1 MAQGRRVER
10 MASLIRREVSQ
21 MLMGGIK
28 DERVSH
34 GLVSVTSVEVAGDL
48 QHCKIFVSVFG
59 SADDQSQAMEGLA
72 SASSFVKG
80 ELGRR
85 LKMRRTPELVFVLD
99 RGFERSANVLGI
111 LHQLEQ
117 KRLEKG
123 DLGTEADAGNDEAV
137 EADELDEEN
146 TDYDEAADEA
156 DDEGEDEEE
165 DVKDDED
172 YEGDDEDMDEEFE
185 EEDEFEFE
193 NEEEVEDGDDQAD
206 DDGTDDQEAENSDT
220 KTP

>member
-10 MASLIRREVSQ
+10 MASQIRREVSQ

-34 GLVSVTSVEVAGDL
+34 GLVSVTSVVVAGDL

-59 SADDQSQAMEGLA
+59 SADDQNQAMEGLA

-123 DLGTEADAGNDEAV
+123 DLVTDAAAGTDEAV
-137 EADELDEEN
+137 EVDEEDA
-146 TDYDEAADEA
+146 DYDEAEDEA
-156 DDEGEDEEE
+156 DGEGEDEDEE
-165 DVKDDED
+165 DDED
-172 YEGDDEDMDEEFE
+172 YEGDEEDMD
-185 EEDEFEFE
+185 DEFEDD
-193 NEEEVEDGDDQAD
+193 EEVEDGDDQA
-206 DDGTDDQEAENSDT
+206 GGAAAENADT

>member
-10 MASLIRREVSQ
+10 MASQIRREVSQ

-59 SADDQSQAMEGLA
+59 TADDQSQAMEGLA

-85 LKMRRTPELVFVLD
+85 LKMRRTPELAFVLD

-123 DLGTEADAGNDEAV
+123 DLVTEADAGTDDAV
-137 EADELDEEN
+137 EADELDDEN
-146 TDYDEAADEA
+146 ADYDDADA
-156 DDEGEDEEE
+156 DVDGEDEDE
-165 DVKDDED
+165 DED
-172 YEGDDEDMDEEFE
+172 YEGDEEDMDDEFE
-185 EEDEFEFE
+185 EEDEFE
-193 NEEEVEDGDDQAD
+193 NDEEVEDGDDQA
-206 DDGTDDQEAENSDT
+206 GGAAAENT
-220 KTP
+220 GTQTP

>member
-1 MAQGRRVER
+1 
-10 MASLIRREVSQ
+10 MASQIRREVSQ

-34 GLVSVTSVEVAGDL
+34 GLVSVTSVVVAGDL

-59 SADDQSQAMEGLA
+59 SADDQNQAMEGLA

-123 DLGTEADAGNDEAV
+123 DLVTDAAAGTDEAV
-137 EADELDEEN
+137 KADELDGDN
-146 TDYDEAADEA
+146 ADYDEADDEA
-156 DDEGEDEEE
+156 DDEGEEE
-165 DVKDDED
+165 DDDED
-172 YEGDDEDMDEEFE
+172 YEDEGDEEDMDDEFE
-185 EEDEFEFE
+185 EEDEFE
-193 NEEEVEDGDDQAD
+193 NDEEVEDGDDQAD
-206 DDGTDDQEAENSDT
+206 GAAAENADT

>member
-123 DLGTEADAGNDEAV
+123 DLVTEADAGTDEAV
-137 EADELDEEN
+137 EADEDEEK
-146 TDYDEAADEA
+146 DEA
-156 DDEGEDEEE
+156 DDEDE
-165 DVKDDED
+165 DED
-172 YEGDDEDMDEEFE
+172 YEGDEEDIDDEFE
-185 EEDEFEFE
+185 EEDEFE
-193 NEEEVEDGDDQAD
+193 NDEEVEDGDDQAD
-206 DDGTDDQEAENSDT
+206 GADGENAGT

>member
-1 MAQGRRVER
+1 
-10 MASLIRREVSQ
+10 MASQIRREVSQ

-59 SADDQSQAMEGLA
+59 SADDQNQAMEGLA

-123 DLGTEADAGNDEAV
+123 DLVTEAAAGTDEAV
-137 EADELDEEN
+137 KADELDGDN
-146 TDYDEAADEA
+146 ADYDEADDEA
-156 DDEGEDEEE
+156 DDEGEEE
-165 DVKDDED
+165 DDDED
-172 YEGDDEDMDEEFE
+172 YEDEGDEEDMDDEFE
-185 EEDEFEFE
+185 EEDEFE
-193 NEEEVEDGDDQAD
+193 NDEEVEDGDDQAD
-206 DDGTDDQEAENSDT
+206 GAAAENADT

>member
-1 MAQGRRVER
+1 
-10 MASLIRREVSQ
+10 MASQIRREVSQ

-59 SADDQSQAMEGLA
+59 TADDQSQAMEGLA

-85 LKMRRTPELVFVLD
+85 LKMRRTPELAFVLD

-123 DLGTEADAGNDEAV
+123 DLVTEAVSGTDEAV
-137 EADELDEEN
+137 KADELDDEN
-146 TDYDEAADEA
+146 ADYDDADV
-156 DDEGEDEEE
+156 DGEGEDE
-165 DVKDDED
+165 DED
-172 YEGDDEDMDEEFE
+172 YEDDEEDMDEFE
-185 EEDEFEFE
+185 DEDEFEFE
-193 NEEEVEDGDDQAD
+193 FENDEEVEDGDDQAE
-206 DDGTDDQEAENSDT
+206 GAAAENAGT

>member
-1 MAQGRRVER
+1 
-10 MASLIRREVSQ
+10 MASQIRREVSQ

-34 GLVSVTSVEVAGDL
+34 GLVSVTSVVVAGDL

-59 SADDQSQAMEGLA
+59 TADDQSQAMEGLA

-123 DLGTEADAGNDEAV
+123 DLVTEAAAGTDEAV
-137 EADELDEEN
+137 EVDEEDA
-146 TDYDEAADEA
+146 DYDEADGEA
-156 DDEGEDEEE
+156 DGEGEDYEGDE
-165 DVKDDED
+165 DED
-172 YEGDDEDMDEEFE
+172 YEGDEEDMDEEFE
-185 EEDEFEFE
+185 EEDEFE
-193 NEEEVEDGDDQAD
+193 NEDEVEDGDDQAD
-206 DDGTDDQEAENSDT
+206 GADT

>member
-10 MASLIRREVSQ
+10 MASQIRREVSQ

-34 GLVSVTSVEVAGDL
+34 GLVSVTSVVVAGDL

-123 DLGTEADAGNDEAV
+123 ELVTEVAAGTDEAV
-137 EADELDEEN
+137 EADELDDEN
-146 TDYDEAADEA
+146 ADYEAEDEA
-156 DDEGEDEEE
+156 DGEDE
-165 DVKDDED
+165 DEAD
-172 YEGDDEDMDEEFE
+172 EGDEEDMDDEFE
-185 EEDEFEFE
+185 EEEDEL
-193 NEEEVEDGDDQAD
+193 EEEEAEDGDDQAD
-206 DDGTDDQEAENSDT
+206 GADAENADT
-220 KTP
+220 KTT

>member
-1 MAQGRRVER
+1 
-10 MASLIRREVSQ
+10 MASQIRREVSQ

-34 GLVSVTSVEVAGDL
+34 GLVSVTSVVVAGDL

-59 SADDQSQAMEGLA
+59 SADDQNQAMEGLA

-123 DLGTEADAGNDEAV
+123 DLVTDAAAGTDEAV
-137 EADELDEEN
+137 KADELDGDN
-146 TDYDEAADEA
+146 ADYDEADDEA
-156 DDEGEDEEE
+156 DDEGED
-165 DVKDDED
+165 
-172 YEGDDEDMDEEFE
+172 YEGDEEDMDDEFE
-185 EEDEFEFE
+185 EEDEFE
-193 NEEEVEDGDDQAD
+193 NDEEVENGDDQAD
-206 DDGTDDQEAENSDT
+206 GAAAENADT

>member
-10 MASLIRREVSQ
+10 MASQIRREVSQ

-34 GLVSVTSVEVAGDL
+34 GLVSVTSVVVAGDL

-59 SADDQSQAMEGLA
+59 SADDQNQAMEGLA

-123 DLGTEADAGNDEAV
+123 DFVIAAASTDEAV
-137 EADELDEEN
+137 EADELDDEN
-146 TDYDEAADEA
+146 ADYDDADA
-156 DDEGEDEEE
+156 DVDGEGEDE
-165 DVKDDED
+165 D
-172 YEGDDEDMDEEFE
+172 YEDDDEDMDNEFE
-185 EEDEFEFE
+185 EADEFE
-193 NEEEVEDGDDQAD
+193 NEDEVEDGDDQAD
-206 DDGTDDQEAENSDT
+206 GADAENADT

>member
-1 MAQGRRVER
+1 
-10 MASLIRREVSQ
+10 MASQIRREISQ

-59 SADDQSQAMEGLA
+59 TADDQNQAMEGLA

-85 LKMRRTPELVFVLD
+85 LKMRRTPELAFVLD

-123 DLGTEADAGNDEAV
+123 DLVTEAAAGTDDAV
-137 EADELDEEN
+137 EADELDEEDA
-146 TDYDEAADEA
+146 DYYEA
-156 DDEGEDEEE
+156 DDEGEEEE

-172 YEGDDEDMDEEFE
+172 YEGDDGDMDDEFE
-185 EEDEFEFE
+185 EEDEFE
-193 NEEEVEDGDDQAD
+193 NDEEVEDGDDQAD
-206 DDGTDDQEAENSDT
+206 GAAAENADT

>member
-1 MAQGRRVER
+1 
-10 MASLIRREVSQ
+10 MASQIRREVSQ

-34 GLVSVTSVEVAGDL
+34 GLVSVTSVVVAGDL

-59 SADDQSQAMEGLA
+59 SADDQNQAMEGLA

-123 DLGTEADAGNDEAV
+123 DFVIAAASTDEAV
-137 EADELDEEN
+137 EVDEEDA
-146 TDYDEAADEA
+146 DYDEA
-156 DDEGEDEEE
+156 DDEADGEGEDEDEE
-165 DVKDDED
+165 DDED
-172 YEGDDEDMDEEFE
+172 YEGDEEDMDDEFE
-185 EEDEFEFE
+185 EEDEFE
-193 NEEEVEDGDDQAD
+193 NDEEVEDGDDQA
-206 DDGTDDQEAENSDT
+206 GGAAAENADT

>member
-123 DLGTEADAGNDEAV
+123 DLVTDADAGNDEAV
-137 EADELDEEN
+137 EPDEVDEEN
-146 TDYDEAADEA
+146 TDYDEAEDDADG
-156 DDEGEDEEE
+156 EGESESEA
-165 DVKDDED
+165 
-172 YEGDDEDMDEEFE
+172 YEGDDEDMD
-185 EEDEFEFE
+185 DEF
-193 NEEEVEDGDDQAD
+193 EDGDDQAD
-206 DDGTDDQEAENSDT
+206 GENADT

>member
-1 MAQGRRVER
+1 
-10 MASLIRREVSQ
+10 MASQIRREVSQ

-34 GLVSVTSVEVAGDL
+34 GLVSVTSVVVAGDL

-59 SADDQSQAMEGLA
+59 TADDQNQAMEGLA

-123 DLGTEADAGNDEAV
+123 DLVTDAAAGTDEAV
-137 EADELDEEN
+137 EVDEEDA
-146 TDYDEAADEA
+146 DYDEAEDEA
-156 DDEGEDEEE
+156 DGEGEDEDEE
-165 DVKDDED
+165 DDED
-172 YEGDDEDMDEEFE
+172 YEGDEEDMDDEFE
-185 EEDEFEFE
+185 EEDEFEDD
-193 NEEEVEDGDDQAD
+193 EEVEDGDDQA
-206 DDGTDDQEAENSDT
+206 GGAAAENADT

>member
-1 MAQGRRVER
+1 
-10 MASLIRREVSQ
+10 MASQIRREISQ

-34 GLVSVTSVEVAGDL
+34 GLVSVTSVVVAGDL

-59 SADDQSQAMEGLA
+59 TADDQSQAMEGLA

-123 DLGTEADAGNDEAV
+123 DLVTEAAAGTDEAV
-137 EADELDEEN
+137 KADELDDEN
-146 TDYDEAADEA
+146 TDYDEADGEA
-156 DDEGEDEEE
+156 DGEDEDEDEDEE
-165 DVKDDED
+165 DED
-172 YEGDDEDMDEEFE
+172 YEGNEEDMDEEFE
-185 EEDEFEFE
+185 EEDEFE
-193 NEEEVEDGDDQAD
+193 NEDEVEDGDDQAD
-206 DDGTDDQEAENSDT
+206 GADAENADT

>member
-10 MASLIRREVSQ
+10 MASQIRREVSQ

-34 GLVSVTSVEVAGDL
+34 GLVSVTSVVVAGDL

-123 DLGTEADAGNDEAV
+123 DLVTEAAAGTDEAV
-137 EADELDEEN
+137 EADELDDEN
-146 TDYDEAADEA
+146 TDYDEAEDEA
-156 DDEGEDEEE
+156 DDE
-165 DVKDDED
+165 DED
-172 YEGDDEDMDEEFE
+172 YEGDEDEDYEGDEEDMDEEFE
-185 EEDEFEFE
+185 ND
-193 NEEEVEDGDDQAD
+193 EEVEDGDDQAD
-206 DDGTDDQEAENSDT
+206 GAAAENADT

>member
-10 MASLIRREVSQ
+10 MASQIRREVSQ

-48 QHCKIFVSVFG
+48 QHCKIFVSVLG
-59 SADDQSQAMEGLA
+59 TADDQSQAMEGLA

-85 LKMRRTPELVFVLD
+85 LKMRRTPELAFVLD

-123 DLGTEADAGNDEAV
+123 DLVTEADAGTDDAV
-137 EADELDEEN
+137 EADELDDEN
-146 TDYDEAADEA
+146 ADYDDADA
-156 DDEGEDEEE
+156 DVDGEDEDE
-165 DVKDDED
+165 DED
-172 YEGDDEDMDEEFE
+172 YEGDEEDMDDEFE
-185 EEDEFEFE
+185 EEDEFE
-193 NEEEVEDGDDQAD
+193 NDEEVEDGDDQA
-206 DDGTDDQEAENSDT
+206 GGAAAENT
-220 KTP
+220 GTQTP

>member
-123 DLGTEADAGNDEAV
+123 DLVTEVAAGADEAV

>member
-1 MAQGRRVER
+1 
-10 MASLIRREVSQ
+10 MASQIRREVSQ

-34 GLVSVTSVEVAGDL
+34 GLVSVTSVVVAGDL

-59 SADDQSQAMEGLA
+59 SADDQNQAMEGLA

-123 DLGTEADAGNDEAV
+123 DLVTEADAGTDEAV
-137 EADELDEEN
+137 EVDELDGDN
-146 TDYDEAADEA
+146 ADYDAAEDEA
-156 DDEGEDEEE
+156 DGEGEGDG
-165 DVKDDED
+165 ED
-172 YEGDDEDMDEEFE
+172 YEGDDEDMDNEFE
-185 EEDEFEFE
+185 EADEFE
-193 NEEEVEDGDDQAD
+193 NEDEVEDGDDQA
-206 DDGTDDQEAENSDT
+206 GGAAAENADT

>member
-1 MAQGRRVER
+1 
-10 MASLIRREVSQ
+10 
-21 MLMGGIK
+21 
-28 DERVSH
+28 
-34 GLVSVTSVEVAGDL
+34 
-48 QHCKIFVSVFG
+48 
-59 SADDQSQAMEGLA
+59 MEGLA

-123 DLGTEADAGNDEAV
+123 DLVTEAAAGTDEAV
-137 EADELDEEN
+137 KADELDDEN
-146 TDYDEAADEA
+146 ADYDETDDEA
-156 DDEGEDEEE
+156 DDEGEDEADEDADEGEFEE
-165 DVKDDED
+165 EDED
-172 YEGDDEDMDEEFE
+172 YEGDEEDMDDEFE
-185 EEDEFEFE
+185 EEDEFDD
-193 NEEEVEDGDDQAD
+193 EEEVEDGDDQAD
-206 DDGTDDQEAENSDT
+206 GAAAENADT

>member
-59 SADDQSQAMEGLA
+59 SAHDQSQAMEGLA

-123 DLGTEADAGNDEAV
+123 DLVTAAAGT
-137 EADELDEEN
+137 
-146 TDYDEAADEA
+146 DEAAEA
-156 DDEGEDEEE
+156 DEGED
-165 DVKDDED
+165 
-172 YEGDDEDMDEEFE
+172 
-185 EEDEFEFE
+185 
-193 NEEEVEDGDDQAD
+193 
-206 DDGTDDQEAENSDT
+206 ENSDT

>member
-1 MAQGRRVER
+1 MER

-59 SADDQSQAMEGLA
+59 SADDQNQAMEGLA

-123 DLGTEADAGNDEAV
+123 DLVTEVAAGADEAV
-137 EADELDEEN
+137 EADELDDKNADYEAEN
-146 TDYDEAADEA
+146 EA
-156 DDEGEDEEE
+156 DGEDE
-165 DVKDDED
+165 DDE
-172 YEGDDEDMDEEFE
+172 EDMDDEFE
-185 EEDEFEFE
+185 EEDEFDD
-193 NEEEVEDGDDQAD
+193 EEEVEDGDDQAD
-206 DDGTDDQEAENSDT
+206 GAAAENADT

>member
-1 MAQGRRVER
+1 
-10 MASLIRREVSQ
+10 MASQIRREVSQ

-34 GLVSVTSVEVAGDL
+34 GLVSVTSVVVAGDL

-123 DLGTEADAGNDEAV
+123 DLVTEAVSGTDEAV
-137 EADELDEEN
+137 EADELDDEN
-146 TDYDEAADEA
+146 ADYDEAEDEA
-156 DDEGEDEEE
+156 DDE
-165 DVKDDED
+165 DED
-172 YEGDDEDMDEEFE
+172 YEGDEDEDYEGDEEDMDEEFE

-193 NEEEVEDGDDQAD
+193 NDEEVEDGDDQAD
-206 DDGTDDQEAENSDT
+206 GAAAENADT

>member
-10 MASLIRREVSQ
+10 MASQIRREVSQ

-34 GLVSVTSVEVAGDL
+34 GLVSVTSVVVAGDL

-59 SADDQSQAMEGLA
+59 SADDQNQAMEGLA

-123 DLGTEADAGNDEAV
+123 DLVTEADAGTDEAV
-137 EADELDEEN
+137 ETDELDDEN
-146 TDYDEAADEA
+146 ADYEAEDEA
-156 DDEGEDEEE
+156 DDEGDEE
-165 DVKDDED
+165 DDED
-172 YEGDDEDMDEEFE
+172 ADEGDEEDMDDEFE
-185 EEDEFEFE
+185 EEDEFENDE
-193 NEEEVEDGDDQAD
+193 NDEEVEDGDDQAD
-206 DDGTDDQEAENSDT
+206 GAAAENADT
-220 KTP
+220 KTT

>member
-10 MASLIRREVSQ
+10 MASQIRREVSQ

-34 GLVSVTSVEVAGDL
+34 GLVSVTSVVVAGDL

-59 SADDQSQAMEGLA
+59 TADDQSQAMEGLA

-123 DLGTEADAGNDEAV
+123 DLVTEAVSGTDEAV
-137 EADELDEEN
+137 EADELDDEN
-146 TDYDEAADEA
+146 ADYDEAEDEA
-156 DDEGEDEEE
+156 DDE
-165 DVKDDED
+165 DED
-172 YEGDDEDMDEEFE
+172 YEGDEDEDYEGDEEDMDEEFE
-185 EEDEFEFE
+185 NED
-193 NEEEVEDGDDQAD
+193 EVEDGDDQAD
-206 DDGTDDQEAENSDT
+206 GADT

>member
-123 DLGTEADAGNDEAV
+123 DLATDAAAGTD
-137 EADELDEEN
+137 EADEAEDEN
-146 TDYDEAADEA
+146 TDYDEAEDEA
-156 DDEGEDEEE
+156 DGEGEDEGEH
-165 DVKDDED
+165 ED
-172 YEGDDEDMDEEFE
+172 YEGDEEDMDDEFE
-185 EEDEFEFE
+185 EEDEFEDD
-193 NEEEVEDGDDQAD
+193 EEVEDGDDQAD
-206 DDGTDDQEAENSDT
+206 GENSDT

>member
-1 MAQGRRVER
+1 
-10 MASLIRREVSQ
+10 MASQIRREVSQ

-34 GLVSVTSVEVAGDL
+34 GLVSVTSVVVAGDL

-59 SADDQSQAMEGLA
+59 SADDQNQAMEGLA

-123 DLGTEADAGNDEAV
+123 DLATADAGTDEAV
-137 EADELDEEN
+137 EADELDGDN
-146 TDYDEAADEA
+146 ADYDEAENEA
-156 DDEGEDEEE
+156 
-165 DVKDDED
+165 DDED
-172 YEGDDEDMDEEFE
+172 YEDEGDEEDMDDEFE
-185 EEDEFEFE
+185 EEDEFE
-193 NEEEVEDGDDQAD
+193 NDEEVEDGDDQA
-206 DDGTDDQEAENSDT
+206 GGAAAENADN

>member
-34 GLVSVTSVEVAGDL
+34 GLVSVTSVVVAGDL

-59 SADDQSQAMEGLA
+59 TADDQSQAMEGLA

-123 DLGTEADAGNDEAV
+123 DLVTEAAAGADEAV
-137 EADELDEEN
+137 EADELDDKNADYEAEN
-146 TDYDEAADEA
+146 EA
-156 DDEGEDEEE
+156 DGEDEDDEE
-165 DVKDDED
+165 DDDD
-172 YEGDDEDMDEEFE
+172 YEGDEEDMDDEFE
-185 EEDEFEFE
+185 EEDEFDD
-193 NEEEVEDGDDQAD
+193 EEEVEDGDDQAD
-206 DDGTDDQEAENSDT
+206 GAAAENADT
-220 KTP
+220 KTT

>member
-1 MAQGRRVER
+1 
-10 MASLIRREVSQ
+10 MASQIRREVSQ

-34 GLVSVTSVEVAGDL
+34 GLVSVTSVVVAGDL

-59 SADDQSQAMEGLA
+59 TADDQSQAMEGLA

-85 LKMRRTPELVFVLD
+85 LKMRRTPELAFVLD

-123 DLGTEADAGNDEAV
+123 DLVTDAAAGTDDAV
-137 EADELDEEN
+137 EADELDDENADYEEA
-146 TDYDEAADEA
+146 EDEA
-156 DDEGEDEEE
+156 DDEGEGE
-165 DVKDDED
+165 DED
-172 YEGDDEDMDEEFE
+172 YEGDEEDMDEEFE
-185 EEDEFEFE
+185 DEFE
-193 NEEEVEDGDDQAD
+193 NDEEVEDGDDQA
-206 DDGTDDQEAENSDT
+206 GGATAENTGT

>member
-10 MASLIRREVSQ
+10 MASQIRREVSQ

-34 GLVSVTSVEVAGDL
+34 GLVSVTSVVVAGDL

-59 SADDQSQAMEGLA
+59 SADDQNQAMEGLA

-123 DLGTEADAGNDEAV
+123 DLVTEADAGTDDAV
-137 EADELDEEN
+137 EADELDDEN
-146 TDYDEAADEA
+146 ADYDEAEDEA
-156 DDEGEDEEE
+156 DDEA
-165 DVKDDED
+165 DDED
-172 YEGDDEDMDEEFE
+172 YEGDEEDMDDEFE
-185 EEDEFEFE
+185 EEDEFE
-193 NEEEVEDGDDQAD
+193 NDEEVENGDDQAD
-206 DDGTDDQEAENSDT
+206 GAAAENADT

>member
-10 MASLIRREVSQ
+10 MASQIRREVSQ

-34 GLVSVTSVEVAGDL
+34 GLVSVTSVVVAGDL

-123 DLGTEADAGNDEAV
+123 DLVTEADAGTDEAV
-137 EADELDEEN
+137 EADEADEVDEEN
-146 TDYDEAADEA
+146 ADYDETDDEA
-156 DDEGEDEEE
+156 DDE
-165 DVKDDED
+165 DED
-172 YEGDDEDMDEEFE
+172 YEGDEDEDYEGDEEDMDEEFE
-185 EEDEFEFE
+185 EEDEFE
-193 NEEEVEDGDDQAD
+193 NEDEVEDGDDQAD
-206 DDGTDDQEAENSDT
+206 GADT

>member
-123 DLGTEADAGNDEAV
+123 DLVTDADAGTDEAENEDEAYEDEV
-137 EADELDEEN
+137 EDEAEEEGDEVFEAEDEEK
-146 TDYDEAADEA
+146 DEA
-156 DDEGEDEEE
+156 DGEG
-165 DVKDDED
+165 ED
-172 YEGDDEDMDEEFE
+172 YEGDDEDMDDEFE
-185 EEDEFEFE
+185 DEDEFE
-193 NEEEVEDGDDQAD
+193 NDDEVEDGDDQAD
-206 DDGTDDQEAENSDT
+206 GADGENAGT

>member
-34 GLVSVTSVEVAGDL
+34 GLVSVTSVVVAGDL

-59 SADDQSQAMEGLA
+59 SADDQNQAMEGLA

-85 LKMRRTPELVFVLD
+85 LKMRRTPELAFVLD

-123 DLGTEADAGNDEAV
+123 DLVTEAAAGTDEAV
-137 EADELDEEN
+137 EADEVEDEN
-146 TDYDEAADEA
+146 TDYDEAEDDA
-156 DDEGEDEEE
+156 DDQAEDEDE
-165 DVKDDED
+165 DGED
-172 YEGDDEDMDEEFE
+172 YEGDDEDMDDEFE
-185 EEDEFEFE
+185 EEDEFE
-193 NEEEVEDGDDQAD
+193 NDDEVDDGDDQAD
-206 DDGTDDQEAENSDT
+206 GAAAENADT

>member
-10 MASLIRREVSQ
+10 MASQIRREVSQ

-34 GLVSVTSVEVAGDL
+34 GLVSVTSVVVAGDL

-123 DLGTEADAGNDEAV
+123 DLVTEAAAGTDEAV
-137 EADELDEEN
+137 KADELDEEN
-146 TDYDEAADEA
+146 TDYDEAEDEA
-156 DDEGEDEEE
+156 DGE
-165 DVKDDED
+165 DED
-172 YEGDDEDMDEEFE
+172 YEGDEEDMDDEFE
-185 EEDEFEFE
+185 EEDKFE
-193 NEEEVEDGDDQAD
+193 NDEEVEDGDDQAD
-206 DDGTDDQEAENSDT
+206 GAAAENADT

>member
-1 MAQGRRVER
+1 MSQGRRVER

-59 SADDQSQAMEGLA
+59 SADDQNQAMEGLA

-123 DLGTEADAGNDEAV
+123 DLVTEVAAGADEAV
-137 EADELDEEN
+137 EADELDDKNADYEAEN
-146 TDYDEAADEA
+146 EA
-156 DDEGEDEEE
+156 DGEDE
-165 DVKDDED
+165 DDE
-172 YEGDDEDMDEEFE
+172 EDMDDEFE
-185 EEDEFEFE
+185 EEDEFDD
-193 NEEEVEDGDDQAD
+193 EEEVEDGDDQAD
-206 DDGTDDQEAENSDT
+206 GAAAENADT

>member
-10 MASLIRREVSQ
+10 MASQIRREVSQ

-34 GLVSVTSVEVAGDL
+34 GLVSVTSVVVAGDL

-59 SADDQSQAMEGLA
+59 SADDQNQAMEGLA

-123 DLGTEADAGNDEAV
+123 DLVTEADAGTDEAV
-137 EADELDEEN
+137 KADELDGDN
-146 TDYDEAADEA
+146 ADYDAAEDDA
-156 DDEGEDEEE
+156 DGEGEDEDEDEE
-165 DVKDDED
+165 DDED
-172 YEGDDEDMDEEFE
+172 YEGDEEDMDDEFE
-185 EEDEFEFE
+185 EEDEFE
-193 NEEEVEDGDDQAD
+193 NDEEVENGDDQAD
-206 DDGTDDQEAENSDT
+206 GAAAENADT

>member
-1 MAQGRRVER
+1 
-10 MASLIRREVSQ
+10 MASQIRREVSQ

-34 GLVSVTSVEVAGDL
+34 GLVSVTSVVVAGDL

-123 DLGTEADAGNDEAV
+123 DFVIAAASTDEAV
-137 EADELDEEN
+137 EVDEEDA
-146 TDYDEAADEA
+146 DYEEA
-156 DDEGEDEEE
+156 DGEADGEDE
-165 DVKDDED
+165 DED
-172 YEGDDEDMDEEFE
+172 YEGDEEDMDDEFE
-185 EEDEFEFE
+185 EEDEFE
-193 NEEEVEDGDDQAD
+193 NDEEVENGNDQAD
-206 DDGTDDQEAENSDT
+206 GAAAENADT

>member
-123 DLGTEADAGNDEAV
+123 DLVTDADAGNDEAV
-137 EADELDEEN
+137 EPDEVDEEN
-146 TDYDEAADEA
+146 ADYEEA
-156 DDEGEDEEE
+156 DDEGDENADEGEFEEE
-165 DVKDDED
+165 YEN
-172 YEGDDEDMDEEFE
+172 YEGDDEDMDDEFE
-185 EEDEFEFE
+185 DEDEF
-193 NEEEVEDGDDQAD
+193 EDGDDQA
-206 DDGTDDQEAENSDT
+206 DGTDDQEAENADT